1 MGKIKSRKRNT
12 VFRLCIYTEVI
23 AGTIIG
29 CCLCGMGFIDILRNI
44 IISITGIMVF
54 VYYYGMRG
62 SRMVKSILSQQV
74 FLASFAVSNLLVA
87 FTGICDIGTIW
98 MAAVAVVAAREGMG
112 HAVSCHLLL
121 MLQYLVISADAAE
134 DTKIIIFYAVLG
146 ILLAL
151 VVSEIKKQRL
161 FIYAAVIFIS
171 LTLVIAIVLNGSLK
185 ETWDDRGFLFRCVLG
200 DIALLTTSWVT
211 YRLKKKS
218 AGNKGKYENST
229 MDEKALLALASTDH
243 ELMQRIKK
251 YSEDLYK
258 HSLRTGNLSGM
269 AAEFAGYG
277 KNLARAGGFYH
288 KAGRIYGNGDYKEAC
303 SQIIK
308 EFAFP
313 IQLADI
319 IKQQAEVPEKPDSP
333 EAALIMLSDSIIS
346 MDEYFCKTGKR
357 EGITDEKLVRSVFNS
372 RLAKGSFDNSGIDK
386 EHIEKLMDF
395 YINNAFR
402 EETREEHYLI
412 RKAWLCNDNTN
423 GEGNRF

>member
-1 MGKIKSRKRNT
+1 MGKIKSRRRNM
-12 VFRLCIYTEVI
+12 VFRLCIYAEVI

-44 IISITGIMVF
+44 TISITGIMVF

-87 FTGICDIGTIW
+87 FTGICDTGTIW

-185 ETWDDRGFLFRCVLG
+185 ETWDNRGFLFRCVLG
-200 DIALLTTSWVT
+200 DIALLTISWVT
-211 YRLKKKS
+211 YRLRKKS
-218 AGNKGKYENST
+218 AGNK
-229 MDEKALLALASTDH
+229 KALFALASTDH

-251 YSEDLYK
+251 YSESLYK

-269 AAEFAGYG
+269 AAEFAGYS

-303 SQIIK
+303 SRIIK

-319 IKQQAEVPEKPDSP
+319 IKQQVEVPEKPHSP

-357 EGITDEKLVRSVFNS
+357 EGIPDEKLVRSVFNS

-395 YINNAFR
+395 YINNAFK
-402 EETREEHYLI
+402 EETREEHYL
-412 RKAWLCNDNTN
+412 
-423 GEGNRF
+423 

>member
-1 MGKIKSRKRNT
+1 MGKIKSRRRNM
-12 VFRLCIYTEVI
+12 VFRLCIYAEVI

-44 IISITGIMVF
+44 TISITGIMVF

-87 FTGICDIGTIW
+87 FTGICDTGTIW
-98 MAAVAVVAAREGMG
+98 MAAVAVAAAREGMG

-121 MLQYLVISADAAE
+121 MLQYLVISAGAAE

-171 LTLVIAIVLNGSLK
+171 LTLVIAIVFNGSFK
-185 ETWDDRGFLFRCVLG
+185 ETWDNRDFLIKCIAG
-200 DIALLTTSWVT
+200 DIVLLITSWIT
-211 YRLKKKS
+211 YRVKRKS
-218 AGNKGKYENST
+218 IRSQNEYKNSD
-229 MDEKALLALASTDH
+229 MDEKAILELASTDH
-243 ELMQRIKK
+243 ELMQKIKN
-251 YSEDLYK
+251 YSESLYV

-288 KAGRIYGNGDYKEAC
+288 EAGRIYGNEDYKEAC
-303 SQIIK
+303 SQIAK

-313 IQLADI
+313 IQLEDI
-319 IKQQAEVPEKPDSP
+319 IKQHGEVPEKPGSP
-333 EAALIMLSDSIIS
+333 EAAVVMLSDSIIS
-346 MDEYFCKTGKR
+346 TDEYFDRTGKR
-357 EGITDEKLVRSVFNS
+357 EQIPDEKLVKSVFNS
-372 RLAKGSFDNSGIDK
+372 RLAKGSLDNSGIDK
-386 EHIEKLMDF
+386 ENIEKLMDF
-395 YINNAFR
+395 YINNAFK
-402 EETREEHYLI
+402 EETREEHYL
-412 RKAWLCNDNTN
+412 
-423 GEGNRF
+423 

>member
-1 MGKIKSRKRNT
+1 MGKKISRRKNIE
-12 VFRLCIYTEVI
+12 FRLCIYAEVI

-29 CCLCGMGFIDILRNI
+29 SCLYGVGLIDILRNI
-44 IISITGIMVF
+44 AVSITGIMVF

-87 FTGICDIGTIW
+87 FTAVADIGTVW
-98 MAAVAVVAAREGMG
+98 MAAVAVIAAREGMG

-121 MLQYLVISADAAE
+121 MLQYLVISADAAK
-134 DTKIIIFYAVLG
+134 DTRIIIFYAVLG

-171 LTLVIAIVLNGSLK
+171 LTLVIAIVFNGSFK
-185 ETWDDRGFLFRCVLG
+185 ETWDNRDFLFRCIAG
-200 DIALLTTSWVT
+200 DIVLLITSWIT
-211 YRLKKKS
+211 YRVKRKS
-218 AGNKGKYENST
+218 IRSQNEYKNSD
-229 MDEKALLALASTDH
+229 MDEKAILELASTDH
-243 ELMQRIKK
+243 ELMQKIKN
-251 YSEDLYK
+251 YSESLYI

-288 KAGRIYGNGDYKEAC
+288 EAGRIYEGVDYKEAC
-303 SQIIK
+303 SQIVN

-319 IKQQAEVPEKPDSP
+319 IKQHGEVPEKPGSP
-333 EAALIMLSDSIIS
+333 EAAVVMLSDSIIS
-346 MDEYFCKTGKR
+346 TDEYFGRTGKR
-357 EGITDEKLVRSVFNS
+357 EQIPDEKLVKSVFNS
-372 RLAKGSFDNSGIDK
+372 RLAKGSLDNSGIDK

-395 YINNAFR
+395 YINNAFK
-402 EETREEHYLI
+402 EETREEHYL
-412 RKAWLCNDNTN
+412 
-423 GEGNRF
+423 